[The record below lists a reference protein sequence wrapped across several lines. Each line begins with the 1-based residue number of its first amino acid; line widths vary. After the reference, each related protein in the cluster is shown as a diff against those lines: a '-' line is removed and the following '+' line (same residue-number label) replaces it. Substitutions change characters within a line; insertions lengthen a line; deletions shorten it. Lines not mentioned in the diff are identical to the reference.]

1 MEPTTCSSLTGT
13 AGRSETAGIILLGV
27 ALRPLPEIVLYL
39 PKYQLFNTLNHLI
52 CMYFEFENAWLPI
65 LML

>member
-1 MEPTTCSSLTGT
+1 MEWPACPPLEG
-13 AGRSETAGIILLGV
+13 GGGV
-27 ALRPLPEIVLYL
+27 SV
-39 PKYQLFNTLNHLI
+39 KYQLLNTLNHLI